1 METFAISKGA
11 AIAPRKAR
19 MTIDLIR
26 NKTLEEARD
35 ILNNTNTK
43 ASRLIIKVLNSAAA
57 NATNNLGLNEAD
69 LFVSE
74 CYVNPGQTL
83 KRYKAASHARSAKNF
98 HRTSHITVKLS
109 DGKNDKEAK

>member
-1 METFAISKGA
+1 VETYAITKGA

-26 NKTLEEARD
+26 GKTLSEARN

-43 ASRLIIKVLNSAAA
+43 TSRIIIKTLNSAAA
-57 NATNNLGLNEAD
+57 NATNNFNLNEDD
-69 LFVSE
+69 LFVKE

-83 KRYKAASHARSAKNF
+83 KRIRFASKSNIARND
-98 HRTSHITVKLS
+98 HRTSHIVIKLS
-109 DGKNDKEAK
+109 DGNDKEAK